1 MFDTLSCTVAKWKGT
16 RLLSEISQ
24 VRSLPVQPMRP
35 RWPASQRSRG
45 RRRPPRGPFFQRSG
59 SRSFTPGRGV
69 RFSHGSLSFFG
80 MKPNGRAPRLGRGSC
95 WFDSSRPDRPGRAVR
110 RGSSPVS
117 VAVAQ
122 PSRAAETPTSPPLP
136 GSGRPAWVTSL
147 SRSRVRIP
155 SATPTL
161 VGPALRGALGET
173 SEEEETLER
182 GPP

>member
-122 PSRAAETPTSPPLP
+122 PSRAAETPTPPPCPIRAVRRGLP
-136 GSGRPAWVTSL
+136 QSAGHGCESRLRPRRSSAPL
-147 SRSRVRIP
+147 S
-155 SATPTL
+155 A
-161 VGPALRGALGET
+161 GP
-173 SEEEETLER
+173 LER
-182 GPP
+182 PVKKKRR